1 MEKEKDIRAEII
13 AEDIMKL
20 ADSLDSYDDLRH
32 AWLTIKFGLDYL
44 SAKDSMYDNKRRF
57 NAQKEKGN

>member
-20 ADSLDSYDDLRH
+20 ADNLDSYDDLRH